1 MHSARIAGKLKER
14 LVEFSGKVSVG
25 LPKVARRFV
34 RETLFGICA
43 RQSVR
48 LSEICRSLDEEIP
61 EIKTENRLS
70 SQLYREGLGAS
81 VRSQV
86 LQAGASR
93 VGKETLLILDLSDL
107 SKKYAK
113 KMEYLAPVRDGSAK
127 EIAPGYWTLQVVGA
141 SVSQKEIVPL
151 WGHLYSCASPRFESE
166 NEEILGAIREV
177 SGACGGLGIWVM
189 DRGGDRE
196 HLFRPLL
203 EEDRRFLIRLVGD
216 RHLLFGGRPQ
226 EALSLAQ
233 GCPLPY
239 AETVVREMGGKP
251 KAVRVE
257 FGFREVRLPF
267 CPGKPLWMVVV
278 KGFGEAPLMMLTNV
292 PMRKKRKVLWWAV
305 EAYLT
310 RWTVEETIRFVKQS
324 YQVEDIRVLKYRRLQ
339 NMYCLLLAVTYFA
352 SVYLGLSTRLAVLAH
367 HAIKAAKRF
376 FGVPDFRYYAIAD
389 GIRAILARHGGGITP
404 RCGRPPNP
412 LQPCLFQEA

>member
-1 MHSARIAGKLKER
+1 MHSARIAGKLKAR

-25 LPKVARRFV
+25 LPKVGRRFV
-34 RETLFGICA
+34 GEALFGICA

-61 EIKTENRLS
+61 EIKTETRLS
-70 SQLYREGLGAS
+70 AQLCRGGLGPS
-81 VRSQV
+81 VRSRV
-86 LQAGASR
+86 LSMGVPRIGQ
-93 VGKETLLILDLSDL
+93 ETLLILDLSDL

-141 SVSQKEIVPL
+141 GVSQKEIVPL
-151 WGHLYSCASPRFESE
+151 WSHLYSCAAPGFVSE
-166 NEEILGAIREV
+166 NEEILRAVREV
-177 SGACGGLGIWVM
+177 SEATAGRGLWVL

-196 HLFRPLL
+196 HLFRALL
-203 EEDRRFLIRLVGD
+203 GEDRRFLIRLVGD
-216 RHLLFGGRPQ
+216 RHVWIGGRPQ
-226 EALSLAQ
+226 SALEWAQ
-233 GCPLPY
+233 RCPLPY
-239 AETVVREMGGKP
+239 AETVVREVGGKP
-251 KAVRVE
+251 KGVRVE
-257 FGFREVRLPF
+257 FGYREVRLPF
-267 CPGKPLWMVVV
+267 CPETPLWMVVV
-278 KGFGEAPLMMLTNV
+278 QGFGETPLMLLTNV
-292 PMRKKRKVLWWAV
+292 PMRKKRKVLWWCV

-324 YQVEDIRVLKYRRLQ
+324 YQVEDIRVLRYRRLQ

-376 FGVPDFRYYAIAD
+376 FGMPDFRYYAIAD
-389 GIRAILARHGGGITP
+389 GIRALFARHGGGITP